1 MTAAVKDLFQRI
13 ESLNDDDRL
22 ALDKLLGRKLEAQ
35 WQAEAKNARRM
46 AKKRKVTQAGI
57 DQFIER
63 RRYGV

>member
-13 ESLNDDDRL
+13 ESLSDDDRL
-22 ALDKLLGRKLEAQ
+22 ALDRLLGRKLEAQ

-46 AKKRKVTQAGI
+46 AKKRKVTQVGI

-63 RRYGV
+63 RRYGA